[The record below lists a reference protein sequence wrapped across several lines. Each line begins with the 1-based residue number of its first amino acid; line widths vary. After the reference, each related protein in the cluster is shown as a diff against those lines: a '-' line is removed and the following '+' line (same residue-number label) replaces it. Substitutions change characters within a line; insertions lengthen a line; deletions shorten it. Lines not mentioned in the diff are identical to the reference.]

1 MVVYKSDL
9 HSLFIC
15 PRCSASFEWHKN
27 EIVCT
32 ECGNQ
37 IKILDCIPRFVTS
50 LTHDNFAIQWK
61 KFSDVQLDSHNGTT
75 CSRDRLL
82 AQCGLQPEDFKGK
95 KILEVGCGAGRFTEI
110 LVNFGAKIISVDY
123 SSAVEACALNN
134 ASAFERG
141 QLTLAQA
148 DVFSLPFKLKTFDI
162 VMCYGVLQHTG
173 NANLAL
179 KCLWEHVAVGGV
191 LLVDRYQLS
200 FRHFL
205 PFKYLLRPLMK
216 RMHPLKVLALAEN
229 TCKLLVPLQ
238 RKVLRSL
245 KGDGFKRYIRHV
257 INRSPNS
264 VYPLNLE
271 IEGKLTPEIAFQ
283 WSVLDTFDQ
292 WAPKYDMPQTLTA
305 WRAFLEKLQGGEVIH
320 CGTAGQGN
328 IGLVKRIQD

>member
-1 MVVYKSDL
+1 MIEYKSDL
-9 HSLFIC
+9 YSLFIC
-15 PRCSASFEWHKN
+15 PGCNSSFKWFKD
-27 EIVCT
+27 EIICDG
-32 ECGNQ
+32 CGNR
-37 IKILDCIPRFVTS
+37 IKIIDGIPRFVTS
-50 LTHDNFAIQWK
+50 LTHDNFSIQWK
-61 KFSDVQLDSHNGTT
+61 KFSDVQLDSHNGTS

-82 AQCGLQPEDFKGK
+82 TQCGLQPEDFKDK
-95 KILEVGCGAGRFTEI
+95 KFLEVGCGAGRFTEI
-110 LVNFGAKIISVDY
+110 LVSFGARIISVDY
-123 SSAVEACALNN
+123 SSAVEACAFNN
-134 ASAFERG
+134 ASAVKRG
-141 QLTLAQA
+141 QLILAQA
-148 DVFSLPFKLKTFDI
+148 DVFSLPFKANAFDI

-179 KCLWEHVAVGGV
+179 KCLWEHVAVRGL

-200 FRHFL
+200 FRHIL
-205 PFKYLLRPLMK
+205 PFKYLVRPLLK
-216 RMHPLKVLALAEN
+216 RIHPLKTLAFAEN

-245 KGDGFKRYIRHV
+245 KGNGFKRYIRHV

-271 IEGKLTPEIAFQ
+271 IEGKLTPEIAFR

-305 WRAFLEKLQGGEVIH
+305 WRASLERLEGGKVMH
-320 CGTAGQGN
+320 CGSAGQGN